1 MQVQIWGEWWIL
13 SYLWA
18 CHVQPPTAILQCSA
32 LCLWVLTPEMHVL
45 CKFEN
50 MRSLNVWFNNLRSTS
65 FDNDRQDLLEVF
77 PKTTVRHQIST
88 KSLIHSFMSLT
99 MLHLCFIPDDQINGI
114 DQLCTY
120 CHHNHRY
127 SNSMQPYAE
136 LQQIHQPTFKRKKEG
151 F

>member
-18 CHVQPPTAILQCSA
+18 CHVQPPTAILQSSA
-32 LCLWVLTPEMHVL
+32 VSIWVLTPEIHVL
-45 CKFEN
+45 CI
-50 MRSLNVWFNNLRSTS
+50 W
-65 FDNDRQDLLEVF
+65 DLWMYDPTISGLPPLTITGRVCLKSF

-99 MLHLCFIPDDQINGI
+99 MLHWYFIPDDQINGI
-114 DQLCTY
+114 DQLCIY

-127 SNSMQPYAE
+127 SNGMQPYAE
-136 LQQIHQPTFKRKKEG
+136 LQRIHQPTFKRKKEG